1 MSQADHDDELDSP
14 LLSDEEGGNSNA
26 EQSANNGV
34 TLHGETVDL
43 RHMLLGQVTSS
54 GRITIEEEDE
64 ALAEEHPL
72 SQQQDSPTSMLSLDN
87 DLGAIE
93 VADDD
98 MI

>member
-1 MSQADHDDELDSP
+1 
-14 LLSDEEGGNSNA
+14 
-26 EQSANNGV
+26 
-34 TLHGETVDL
+34 
-43 RHMLLGQVTSS
+43 MLLGQVTSS

>member
-1 MSQADHDDELDSP
+1 MSQANHDDDLDSP
-14 LLSDEEGGNSNA
+14 LLSDEEDGNNNA

-54 GRITIEEEDE
+54 GRVNIEEDE